1 MNFRIFN
8 ILTAILLSMSAFSQK
23 ASDSLSTYQG
33 QNLLQIN
40 GYQRILQ
47 NLEAVPNGMTF
58 GGYAEV
64 LYNQPESA
72 NGEIDVQRLILLF
85 GYKFDDRVQM
95 VTEIEFEHVKEVYVE
110 QAFKSEEATKS
121 FEM

>member
-58 GGYAEV
+58 GGYAR
-64 LYNQPESA
+64 ES
-72 NGEIDVQRLILLF
+72 GPLLIDLKGIEIPFGKFLHLF
-85 GYKFDDRVQM
+85 DLFTNLGGAFDHFFGR
-95 VTEIEFEHVKEVYVE
+95 
-110 QAFKSEEATKS
+110 
-121 FEM
+121 